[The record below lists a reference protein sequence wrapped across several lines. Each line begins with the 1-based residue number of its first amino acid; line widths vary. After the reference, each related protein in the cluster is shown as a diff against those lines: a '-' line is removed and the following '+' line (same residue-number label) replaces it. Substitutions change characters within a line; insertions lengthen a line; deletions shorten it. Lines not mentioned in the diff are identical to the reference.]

1 MCLKLNS
8 IAKALGIP
16 YGDVYYRRTWPKA
29 TLSIIVANV
38 VVYLITSYENFF
50 IQVSDYWVNVGG
62 YVPALSSDPYQ
73 LYRVLTSMFLHGDI
87 FHIFFNM
94 YFLYL
99 FGRAVEDALGH
110 GRYLLLY
117 FTSGVVASVFHT
129 AFSLLGG
136 LNSFAIPAV
145 GASGAISG
153 VLGAYLLLYP
163 GTSLTACFISFF
175 YPTCFSM
182 RAAFYLIFWFATQV
196 IYGYARIAGSVAVFA
211 HAGGFLAGIALLP
224 ALVNYERI
232 KTYRM
237 FDYFRRLPYLIL
249 TYPKVRGLSYASK
262 TVLTTLIVLMLLGS
276 AYVVYASQNL
286 GEVKTLSIEYD
297 VNGSNIRDYVVL
309 TLTAAGADVSGV
321 PLDTTRILLNRLNGA
336 DLLYDESKAGRE
348 VSLTNVRLD
357 ARVRVGS
364 RYVNVLTYVKTFKG
378 VYDSKGFLTNGSGT
392 IETQAIKVI
401 GSSVLIGEWL
411 TYTFSIHTQDVVLK
425 DLTQITSFISTITSL
440 AAIYTILKKD
450 SDLAL
455 VGED

>member
-1 MCLKLNS
+1 MKS
-8 IAKALGIP
+8 RIVKALGIP
-16 YGDVYYRRTWPKA
+16 YGEVYYRRTWPKA

-38 VVYLITSYENFF
+38 IVYLITSYENFF
-50 IQVSDYWVNVGG
+50 IQLSDYWVNAGG
-62 YVPALSSDPYQ
+62 YVPALASDPYQ

-94 YFLYL
+94 YFLYI

-117 FTSGVVASVFHT
+117 FASGVAASIFHT

-163 GTSLTACFISFF
+163 GTSLSACFIFFF
-175 YPTCFSM
+175 YPVCFSM

-196 IYGYARIAGSVAVFA
+196 IYGYARVAGEVAVFA

-224 ALVNYERI
+224 ALINYEKV

-237 FDYFRRLPYLIL
+237 LNYFKRLPFLIL
-249 TYPKVRGLSYASK
+249 TYPKVRGLSHTSK
-262 TVLTTLIVLMLLGS
+262 YVLTILMTLVLLGS
-276 AYVVYASQNL
+276 VYTTYASQNL
-286 GEVKTLSIEYD
+286 GEVKTLNIEYS
-297 VNGSNIRDYVVL
+297 VNGSEIRDYVVL
-309 TLTAAGADVSGV
+309 TINAAGVDVSGV
-321 PLDTTRILLNRLNGA
+321 PLDSTRILLNRLNGA
-336 DLLYDESKAGRE
+336 DLLYNESKAGKE

-357 ARVRVGS
+357 AKVRVGN
-364 RYVNVLTYVKTFKG
+364 RYVNVVTYIKTFKG
-378 VYDSKGFLTNGSGT
+378 LYDSRGFLTYGSGT
-392 IETQAIKVI
+392 IETQAII
-401 GSSVLIGEWL
+401 ISGSNVLTGEWL
-411 TYTFSIHTQDVVLK
+411 TYDFNIHTQDVALK
-425 DLTQITSFISTITSL
+425 DLTQVTSFISAVTTL
-440 AAIYTILKKD
+440 TAIYTVLKKD

-455 VGED
+455 VGEE